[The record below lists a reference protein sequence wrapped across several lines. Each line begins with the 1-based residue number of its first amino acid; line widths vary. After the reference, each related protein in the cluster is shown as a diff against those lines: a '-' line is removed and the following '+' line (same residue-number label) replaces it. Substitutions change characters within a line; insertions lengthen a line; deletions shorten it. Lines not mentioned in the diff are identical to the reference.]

1 MTPSPEPPGAGGT
14 ALEYSEVAF
23 VVAHDDMP
31 WSARDP
37 EIRGLGG
44 TETALIRV
52 AAGLAELGYPVTVY
66 ANVTVEERIDSVAY
80 CRRDRFDAA
89 KPRAAVVSSRAP
101 ELFAERPAARK
112 AVLWVHDPDAGKEL
126 TPERA
131 QNIDHIVGLSA
142 WHRQNLR
149 MHHPFAA
156 DKVICIGHGF
166 DRAYFAETR
175 AREPRVVSTCQPERG
190 VDVLLELWPAVRS
203 RVPEAEL
210 VCCHSPYY
218 DFVDGWN
225 ERVAPHRRQLSV
237 LARQPGVRLLGPLPR
252 AQLAQLL
259 LGSRVY
265 AHPSWHTP
273 LGRRFQET
281 FCISAL
287 EAQAAGL
294 WTVASAWGAL
304 PETVRVGALID
315 GSDAPGAAWR
325 KAFVEQI
332 VAGLIDRAT
341 QQRAV
346 TAGPRAVRGESWE
359 EATRAFAGLIRDA
372 RPAREVEA
380 LTSRRV

>member
-1 MTPSPEPPGAGGT
+1 MTQPPEPARADGP
-14 ALEYSEVAF
+14 ALERGEVAF

-44 TETALIRV
+44 METALIRV
-52 AAGLAELGYPVTVY
+52 AAGLAELGSPVTVY
-66 ANVTVEERIDSVAY
+66 ANVTVEETIGGVAY
-80 CRRDRFDAA
+80 CRPDRFDAA
-89 KPRAAVVSSRAP
+89 EPRAAVVSSRAP
-101 ELFAERPAARK
+101 ELFTERPAARSTL
-112 AVLWVHDPDAGKEL
+112 LWVHDPDAGKEL

-166 DRAYFAETR
+166 DRAYFAETLS
-175 AREPRVVSTCQPERG
+175 RELRVISTCQPERG
-190 VDVLLELWPAVRS
+190 VDVLLELWPAVRA

-218 DFVDGWN
+218 DFVDAWN
-225 ERVAPHRRQLSV
+225 ERVAPHRRQVSV

-252 AQLAQLL
+252 TQLAQLL

-265 AHPSWHTP
+265 AHPSWETP
-273 LGRRFQET
+273 LGKRFHET

-315 GSDAPGAAWR
+315 GRDAPGAAWR
-325 KAFVEQI
+325 EAFVEQI
-332 VAGLIDRAT
+332 VVGLTDRET
-341 QQRAV
+341 QHRAV
-346 TAGPRAVRGESWE
+346 TAGPRAVRGQSWE
-359 EATRAFAGLIRDA
+359 RAARAFAGLIGA
-372 RPAREVEA
+372 PRPTREVE
-380 LTSRRV
+380 TVTGPRI